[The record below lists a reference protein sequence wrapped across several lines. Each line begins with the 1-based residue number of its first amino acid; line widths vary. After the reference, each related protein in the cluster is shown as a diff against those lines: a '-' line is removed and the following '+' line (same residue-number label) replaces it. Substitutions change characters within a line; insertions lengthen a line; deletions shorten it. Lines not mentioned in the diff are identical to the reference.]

1 MAISRSSGPHR
12 NDVRASATAASASTP
27 TYHHAAGLH
36 RTPAVT
42 VAPSHGRSPPSSA
55 RAPRTAACTTAPA
68 TPAHTP
74 TATARPRHGATQAV
88 AVARVNP
95 MAATPSAEGCAVAV
109 FPEAPS
115 TPTENIGPVSATCDD
130 FVSDEV
136 CLRTLKDEACKLG
149 GDVVWGVPAASQP
162 VSGTTKKRFQGRAAH
177 TAPAAR

>member
-1 MAISRSSGPHR
+1 MKQRISS
-12 NDVRASATAASASTP
+12 
-27 TYHHAAGLH
+27 L
-36 RTPAVT
+36 
-42 VAPSHGRSPPSSA
+42 
-55 RAPRTAACTTAPA
+55 
-68 TPAHTP
+68 
-74 TATARPRHGATQAV
+74 
-88 AVARVNP
+88 
-95 MAATPSAEGCAVAV
+95 MAAAALTCLACGGSAAKAAADPRFPPLPEGCAVSV

-130 FVSDEV
+130 FVSDED